1 MATASLERV
10 IRSRRVVTPRGI
22 EPASIVLAGGHIA
35 EVAAYRGDDYPCPV
49 DDVGD
54 AVVMPGLVDTH
65 VHVNEPGRTE
75 WEGYASATHAAAA
88 GGITTL
94 VDMPLNSIPATTTRQ
109 ALDAKRAQASGQC
122 FVDVAFWGGVVPGN
136 RDRLE
141 ELIAAGVMG
150 FKCFLCDSGVAEF
163 AAVGESDLR
172 AALPILAEAGVP
184 LLAHAELPAP
194 LEAAARAAQDRDP
207 RRYATYLASRP
218 PEAEEQAIALLV
230 SLCRDTRA
238 PIHIVHHSAASA
250 LPILAAA
257 RDDGLPI
264 TAETCPHYLHFA
276 AEDIPD
282 GATEFKCAPPIR
294 SADNREHLWQA
305 LARGVLD
312 MVVSDHSPCT
322 AALKDRDTGDFS
334 TAWGG
339 VASLQLTLPITW
351 TGATHRGYDLSDL
364 VRWMCQ
370 EPARLA
376 GLGGQKGAIAP
387 GYQADLV
394 VWHPEARCEVDGEA
408 LQHKNKVTPYHGETL
423 LGVVARTYLRG
434 ELIYDSGSHLGAPRG
449 RFSSR

>member
-172 AALPILAEAGVP
+172 AALPILAEAGP
-184 LLAHAELPAP
+184 FAGFGALLALLLTAFYLIGM
-194 LEAAARAAQDRDP
+194 LERRDRTVWRMGWDSMAA
-207 RRYATYLASRP
+207 
-218 PEAEEQAIALLV
+218 
-230 SLCRDTRA
+230 
-238 PIHIVHHSAASA
+238 
-250 LPILAAA
+250 LAA
-257 RDDGLPI
+257 
-264 TAETCPHYLHFA
+264 YA
-276 AEDIPD
+276 A
-282 GATEFKCAPPIR
+282 
-294 SADNREHLWQA
+294 
-305 LARGVLD
+305 
-312 MVVSDHSPCT
+312 
-322 AALKDRDTGDFS
+322 
-334 TAWGG
+334 
-339 VASLQLTLPITW
+339 
-351 TGATHRGYDLSDL
+351 
-364 VRWMCQ
+364 
-370 EPARLA
+370 
-376 GLGGQKGAIAP
+376 
-387 GYQADLV
+387 
-394 VWHPEARCEVDGEA
+394 
-408 LQHKNKVTPYHGETL
+408 
-423 LGVVARTYLRG
+423 GVVVLYGLR
-434 ELIYDSGSHLGAPRG
+434 
-449 RFSSR
+449 